1 MNTSSNQRQDH
12 LGNRL
17 TAASRDA
24 VALYDQAIH
33 ELQCYRNDPVATVQS
48 ALDADPSLVMGHVLH
63 GYLHLLGTEPS
74 GFPVAATDLEAAEGL
89 PANDREAAHRRALGH
104 LVRNEWRA
112 AGRVLEDIAIAHP
125 HDALALQVG
134 HLVDF
139 YTGDSRML
147 RDRIARALPYW
158 SRDMP
163 GYHAILGMHAFGL
176 EETGLYTRAEAAG
189 RRAVELES
197 KDAWAWHAVAHV
209 LEMQTRRSEGVA
221 WLRQDSDAWSKDN
234 FFAVHNWWHLAICHL
249 DLEETDEVLALF
261 DGPIYGQR
269 SQLALDLIDASALL
283 WRLHLKGVP
292 LGERWEAVADAWEPM
307 AAAGNYAFNDAHAM
321 MAFVGASRP
330 QAVQAILDAQAE
342 GAGRGRRQRSVHAGG
357 WGAGHPR
364 HPGLWRGGLRGG
376 GAPAASGPESGPALR
391 RQPRPARPARSDP
404 DRGRSALWPAGPGP
418 GPHRR
423 ADRPQARQPRRP
435 DPGAARPGPSGPRRL
450 IHRQPTN
457 VDRTWRSH
465 MNARTIAPVRPG
477 EQPRC
482 IGTLVSAFADD
493 PVARWVFSEPG
504 RYLDYFPRVLK
515 SFAAVALRDGTAWEV
530 DGFSG
535 TAVWLAPE

>member
-1 MNTSSNQRQDH
+1 MNTFNNQRQDH

-24 VALYDQAIH
+24 VALYQQAIH
-33 ELQCYRNDPVATVQS
+33 ELQCYRNDPVATVRS

-74 GFPVAATDLEAAEGL
+74 GFPVAAADLEAAEGL

-125 HDALALQVG
+125 RDALALQVG

-139 YTGDSRML
+139 YTGDCRML
-147 RDRIARALPYW
+147 RDRIARALPHW

-176 EETGLYTRAEAAG
+176 EETGLYARAEAAG

-221 WLRQDSDAWSKDN
+221 WLRQDCDAWSKDN

-330 QAVQAILDAQAE
+330 QAVQAVLDAQARALGE
-342 GAGRGRRQRSVHAGG
+342 AGDNAAFTREV
-357 WGAGHPR
+357 
-364 HPGLWRGGLRGG
+364 
-376 GAPAASGPESGPALR
+376 GAPVTRAILAFGEGDYGEVVRLLRPVRNQAQRFGGSHAQRDLLNLTLIEAALR
-391 RQPRPARPARSDP
+391 SGQQVLAQALTAERIDLKPASPGART
-404 DRGRSALWPAGPGP
+404 LV
-418 GPHRR
+418 RR
-423 ADRPQARQPRRP
+423 AQGHQAR
-435 DPGAARPGPSGPRRL
+435 AA
-450 IHRQPTN
+450 
-457 VDRTWRSH
+457 
-465 MNARTIAPVRPG
+465 
-477 EQPRC
+477 
-482 IGTLVSAFADD
+482 
-493 PVARWVFSEPG
+493 
-504 RYLDYFPRVLK
+504 
-515 SFAAVALRDGTAWEV
+515 
-530 DGFSG
+530 
-535 TAVWLAPE
+535 